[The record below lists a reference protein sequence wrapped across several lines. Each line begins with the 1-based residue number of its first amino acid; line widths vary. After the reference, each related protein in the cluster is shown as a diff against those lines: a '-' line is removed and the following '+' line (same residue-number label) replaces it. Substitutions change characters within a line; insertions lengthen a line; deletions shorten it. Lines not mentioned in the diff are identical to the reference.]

1 MNQEKVSLLSTI
13 VNFLLAAAKLGV
25 GILINSVALV
35 ADAIHSALDIFS
47 SFITFLGIRVA
58 KKPVDEKHPYGF
70 YRAESLAGFIVT
82 LFLFFSAVWII
93 WEGLSRFLK
102 LEAVTFSIWAIGLM
116 VISII
121 LNEVMARLKFH
132 YGRKYESL
140 SLVAD
145 AEHSRADVLSSLG
158 VLMGLILVRYYV
170 FADAIVAI
178 LVGIYIIWESFKIGR
193 EITDSLLDVSN
204 KDIEERIRKI
214 CLAHKIEIFGMK
226 TRKIGG
232 ANFAELK
239 INIDP
244 KLRVNEVSKIT
255 KNLEDRLLR
264 NIPELKY
271 IVISIE
277 PHEMK
282 RETILSEFGP
292 KICTTEGLEEVG
304 PKKLGRRTIIPL
316 ENGKISQSFGVRE
329 YLVLD
334 NDEKG
339 KILQKEI
346 VKNPYFE
353 KDTPHGARFVKAVS
367 ADKILTKNIGPNAK
381 KNLESFSIEVEII
394 PENKKL
400 SDILK
405 DYENSSSN

>member
-1 MNQEKVSLLSTI
+1 MTQEKVSILSTV
-13 VNFLLAAAKLGV
+13 VNFILAVAKLGT

-35 ADAIHSALDIFS
+35 ADAIHSGLDIFS

-58 KKPVDEKHPYGF
+58 KKPVDERHPYGF

-82 LFLFFSAVWII
+82 LFLFFSAIWII
-93 WEGLSRFLK
+93 WEGITRFLK
-102 LEAVTFSIWAIGLM
+102 SEAVTFSVWAIGLM
-116 VISII
+116 IISTI

-158 VLMGLILVRYYV
+158 VLMGLILVRYYI

-204 KDIEERIRKI
+204 KDVEERIRKI
-214 CLAHKIEIFGMK
+214 CQAHKIEIFEIK

-244 KLRVNEVSKIT
+244 KLRVNEVNKIT

-304 PKKLGRRTIIPL
+304 PKKLGKRTIIPL
-316 ENGKISQSFGVRE
+316 ANGEISQSFGAKE

-334 NDEKG
+334 SNEEG
-339 KILQKEI
+339 EILQKEI

-353 KDTPHGARFVKAVS
+353 KDIPHGARFVKAVS

-381 KNLESFSIEVEII
+381 KNLESFAIEVEII

-400 SDILK
+400 SDIKELK
-405 DYENSSSN
+405 I

>member
-1 MNQEKVSLLSTI
+1 MTQEKVSILSTV
-13 VNFLLAAAKLGV
+13 VNFVLAIAKLGA
-25 GILINSVALV
+25 GILINSMALI
-35 ADAIHSALDIFS
+35 ADAIHSILDVFS

-82 LFLFFSAVWII
+82 LFLFFSGVWVI
-93 WEGLSRFLK
+93 WEGISRFLK

-116 VISII
+116 VISMI
-121 LNEVMARLKFH
+121 LNEVMARLKFR

-158 VLMGLILVRYYV
+158 VLIGLILVRYYV

-239 INIDP
+239 INIDS

-255 KNLEDRLLR
+255 KSLEDRLLR

-271 IVISIE
+271 IVISI
-277 PHEMK
+277 
-282 RETILSEFGP
+282 
-292 KICTTEGLEEVG
+292 
-304 PKKLGRRTIIPL
+304 
-316 ENGKISQSFGVRE
+316 
-329 YLVLD
+329 
-334 NDEKG
+334 
-339 KILQKEI
+339 
-346 VKNPYFE
+346 
-353 KDTPHGARFVKAVS
+353 
-367 ADKILTKNIGPNAK
+367 
-381 KNLESFSIEVEII
+381 
-394 PENKKL
+394 
-400 SDILK
+400 
-405 DYENSSSN
+405 

>member
-1 MNQEKVSLLSTI
+1 MDQERISLLSTI
-13 VNFLLAAAKLGV
+13 VNFLLAAAKLGA
-25 GILINSVALV
+25 GILINSVALI
-35 ADAIHSALDIFS
+35 ADAIHSILDIFS

-58 KKPVDEKHPYGF
+58 KKPVDETHPYGF
-70 YRAESLAGFIVT
+70 YRAEGLAGFIVT
-82 LFLFFSAVWII
+82 LILFITALWII
-93 WEGLSRFLK
+93 WEGINRFLK
-102 LEAVTFSIWAIGLM
+102 TEVVIFSFWAIGLM
-116 VISII
+116 ILSVI

-145 AEHSRADVLSSLG
+145 AEHSRADVLSSIG
-158 VLMGLILVRYYV
+158 VLIGLILIKYYI

-178 LVGIYIIWESFKIGR
+178 LVGVYIVWESFKIGR

-214 CLAHKIEIFGMK
+214 CLAHKIEIFEMK

-244 KLRVNEVSKIT
+244 KLRVNEVGKIT

-292 KICTTEGLEEVG
+292 KICATEGLEEVG
-304 PKKLGRRTIIPL
+304 PKKLGKRIIIPL
-316 ENGKISQSFGVRE
+316 ENGRISQSFGAKE

-334 NDEKG
+334 KNETG
-339 KILQKEI
+339 EILQKEV

-367 ADKILTKNIGPNAK
+367 ADKIFTRNIGPNAK
-381 KNLESFSIEVEII
+381 KNLESFEIEIEII
-394 PENKKL
+394 PKNKKIEN
-400 SDILK
+400 ILK
-405 DYENSSSN
+405 EIKT

>member
-1 MNQEKVSLLSTI
+1 MNQEKVSILSTI
-13 VNFLLAAAKLGV
+13 VNFLLAAAKLGA
-25 GILINSVALV
+25 GILINSVALI
-35 ADAIHSALDIFS
+35 ADAIHSGLDIFS

-70 YRAESLAGFIVT
+70 YRAETLAGFIVT

-93 WEGLSRFLK
+93 WEGANRFLK
-102 LEAVTFSIWAIGLM
+102 LETVTFSIWAIGLM
-116 VISII
+116 VISTI

-158 VLMGLILVRYYV
+158 VLMGLILVRYYI

-204 KDIEERIRKI
+204 KEIEERIRKI
-214 CLAHKIEIFGMK
+214 CLAHKIEIFEMK

-244 KLRVNEVSKIT
+244 KLRVNEVGKIT
-255 KNLEDRLLR
+255 KSLEDRLLR

-292 KICTTEGLEEVG
+292 KICTTEGFEEVG
-304 PKKLGRRTIIPL
+304 PKKLGKRTIIPL
-316 ENGKISQSFGVRE
+316 ENGEISQSFGAKE

-334 NDEKG
+334 SDEKG
-339 KILQKEI
+339 GILQREI
-346 VKNPYFE
+346 IKNPYFE
-353 KDTPHGARFVKAVS
+353 KETPHGARFIKAVS

-381 KNLESFSIEVEII
+381 KNLESFGVEIEII
-394 PENKKL
+394 PGNKRL

-405 DYENSSSN
+405 DYENSPSH